1 MIHQIKLQRQFFE
14 KKIEGRKAWELR
26 LDDRDYRIGDY
37 LGENEVDEAGDYT
50 GRFVI
55 EKIVDILYPG
65 EAPDGALGKGYVILS
80 TVPCDIVSAEEL
92 MRDIGAMAKA
102 YGGVGEEAV
111 RSNEDI

>member
-1 MIHQIKLQRQFFE
+1 MIHQVKIQKRFFE
-14 KKIEGRKAWELR
+14 EKIAGHKQWELR

-37 LGENEVDEAGDYT
+37 LGENEIDEAGDYT

-80 TVPCDIVSAEEL
+80 TVTCSLISMDKELAVNGIDIIV
-92 MRDIGAMAKA
+92 
-102 YGGVGEEAV
+102 YGGENQHEK
-111 RSNEDI
+111 